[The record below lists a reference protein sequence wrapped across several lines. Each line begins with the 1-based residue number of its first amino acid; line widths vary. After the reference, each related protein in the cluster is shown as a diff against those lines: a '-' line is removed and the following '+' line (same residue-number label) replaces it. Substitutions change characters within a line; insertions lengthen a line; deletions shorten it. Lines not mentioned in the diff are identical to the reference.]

1 MCACNHCISNTN
13 QNQIKMRRTTISNLR
28 QFMLALLLPA
38 VAIAAGLQSCNDEG
52 PGIPSEETAQVKSS
66 GNPLMRSPEEA
77 LEIAQ
82 RAYEEFYGD
91 GTPSSRGRSII
102 DCSRPVEVVRGARS
116 RGGGSDTLLYIVN
129 FVDDQG
135 FAVIAAPR
143 AADELLAV
151 TSQGHYYP
159 ESNPDAESVPGFDLW
174 MAAAGDYAAS
184 VALPR
189 DTTFYPPID
198 TNLIVKRDTLV
209 TPVNPGGNPPVTLDS
224 TRIINPDDPVMLQQK
239 EWNDTT
245 FRVVVDR
252 QLPGTW
258 GQGIGVSQDLKEY
271 PEAYYFWN
279 GRCGCVTV
287 AIAQICAFYQEP
299 SRIYLIRPGVGQ
311 LYTLDWSKMRLHK
324 AYDGLKRDGN
334 CDNEEIDVSHMMIAN
349 FCKAIADR
357 SDANVSQKSTGIS
370 PTKALATLKSLLSK
384 NISEDWMSYTT
395 EEYPL
400 RGQLLLMRGSAYDN
414 EAKKNAGHEWVCD
427 GTRYFKFDHYFATRR
442 NNQEQWQVQSKTS
455 AQTLFVHYNWGW
467 YGLDNGWFNQAV
479 ISLENVTIYNFQ
491 YVKIN

>member
-1 MCACNHCISNTN
+1 
-13 QNQIKMRRTTISNLR
+13 MRRTTISNLR
-28 QFMLALLLPA
+28 QFLLALLLPA
-38 VAIAAGLQSCNDEG
+38 VAVATGLQSCNDEG
-52 PGIPSEETAQVKSS
+52 PGIPAEENETAKSS

-77 LEIAQ
+77 IDIAQ

-91 GTPSSRGRSII
+91 ATPSSRGRSII

-116 RGGGSDTLLYIVN
+116 RGGSSDTLLYIVN

-159 ESNPDAESVPGFDLW
+159 ESDPEAGSVPGFDLW
-174 MAAAGDYAAS
+174 MEAAGDYAAS
-184 VALPR
+184 IQFPSLGDSIKLPK
-189 DTTFYPPID
+189 DTIV
-198 TNLIVKRDTLV
+198 IVKRDTLS
-209 TPVNPGGNPPVTLDS
+209 PPINPGGGTSIIFDS
-224 TRIINPDDPVMLQQK
+224 TKIVTPLEPGLLQQK

-258 GQGIGVSQDLKEY
+258 GQGSGVSQDLERY

-279 GRCGCVTV
+279 GHCGCVTV

-299 SRIYLIRPGVGQ
+299 SRVYLIRPGVGQ

-324 AYDGLKRDGN
+324 AYDGLARYGN
-334 CDNEEIDVSHMMIAN
+334 CNKEEIDVSHMMIAK

-357 SDANVSQKSTGIS
+357 SDANVSQEATGIS
-370 PTKALATLKSLLSK
+370 SQKALATLKSLLSK

-400 RGQLLLMRGSAYDN
+400 RGQLLLMRGSTYNN
-414 EAKKNAGHEWVCD
+414 ETKENSGHAWVCD

-467 YGLDNGWFNQAV
+467 YGSYNGWFNQAV
-479 ISLENVTIYNFQ
+479 ISLKNETIYNFQ
-491 YVKIN
+491 YVKIG